1 MDKKRRKVEKMPNEF
16 NESDFIPDDS
26 FCEAI
31 DDNSPLIVL
40 KYNFDGTICNCHF
53 DKKETEYLEL
63 TKQTNNKFLKL
74 VFFECLKS
82 SISIGE
88 QNRILN
94 SEGLIPI
101 FYKVAVNIVKQRN
114 RRYRP
119 MWLVK
124 EFINLP
130 HNSRNAIISDQ
141 EMFDNVGEILA
152 LIIADQNKTHIQ
164 DIYYILKD
172 FLGLKRSILL
182 SATIPDE
189 IFNTIDYWINDIF
202 DGNLSKYDITK
213 HLLDKIFDFYEKVN
227 IDMNS
232 RKEII
237 FKRYKQFYDDKVD
250 DGILDINNIQSIHS
264 HKLFTDSMLDITQK
278 YCVNE
283 GIKGKLVNDLKAK
296 YEELNRN
303 APIAMKNLPLI
314 KGSYSISI
322 KEIENALKPF
332 KNDTIQEFM
341 QKIVINDCFIPDIP
355 DVSNEDLG
363 ITSHFPTIVYDDA
376 TRKYDAGDPI
386 IMRTF
391 YYKINSMKL
400 LIHLEHKL
408 RDYDKYEFLGNAY
421 AFIHLSDLIDELS
434 KRMFH
439 TSLEHYGREDFF
451 HCIQT
456 SIFQIER
463 ILRALC
469 EKNGILNLYKD
480 EKKEVP
486 KGLDYMIVKLKERNV
501 LSDKILFFIGWLFSG
516 SSEII
521 PENIRNKIAHGISD
535 VDQFKTIYTKNNA
548 LSIILIYLSLSKF
561 IAIKNQ
567 FRARC

>member
-1 MDKKRRKVEKMPNEF
+1 M
-16 NESDFIPDDS
+16 
-26 FCEAI
+26 

-40 KYNFDGTICNCHF
+40 KYILDGMICNYHF
-53 DKKETEYLEL
+53 GKKETEYLEL

-82 SISIGE
+82 NISLGE

-101 FYKVAVNIVKQRN
+101 FYKVAVNIVKQKN
-114 RRYRP
+114 GRYRP
-119 MWLVK
+119 MWLIK
-124 EFINLP
+124 KFIKLA
-130 HNSRNAIISDQ
+130 HKSRNPKISNQ
-141 EMFDNVGEILA
+141 NIFDNVGDL
-152 LIIADQNKTHIQ
+152 LTLMIADQYKTHIQ
-164 DIYYILKD
+164 DVFYILND
-172 FLGLKRSILL
+172 FLGLKERILL
-182 SATIPDE
+182 SSTIPDE
-189 IFNTIDYWINDIF
+189 IFSTIDYWINEIF
-202 DGNLSKYDITK
+202 VGNLSDYYNTK
-213 HLLDKIFDFYEKVN
+213 HLLEKIFDFYEKVN

-237 FKRYKQFYDDKVD
+237 FKRYKQFYDDKVKD
-250 DGILDINNIQSIHS
+250 AILNINNIQFIYS
-264 HKLFTDSMLDITQK
+264 HKLFTNSMLDITQK
-278 YCVNE
+278 YCVNKE
-283 GIKGKLVNDLKAK
+283 IKGKLVNDLKAK

-303 APIAMKNLPLI
+303 IPIAMKNLPLI
-314 KGSYSISI
+314 KGRHSISV

-332 KNDTIQEFM
+332 ENDTLQEFM
-341 QKIVINDCFIPDIP
+341 QKIVINDCFIPNIP
-355 DVSNEDLG
+355 DISNEDHG
-363 ITSHFPTIVYDDA
+363 ISSFFPTIVYDDV
-376 TRKYDAGDPI
+376 TRNYDAGDPI

-391 YYKINSMKL
+391 YYKMNVMAFL
-400 LIHLEHKL
+400 VYLGHKL
-408 RDYDKYEFLGNAY
+408 RDYEKYEFLGNVY

-456 SIFQIER
+456 GIFQIER

-469 EKNGILNLYKD
+469 EKNKILNLYKD

-486 KGLDYMIVKLKERNV
+486 KGLDYMIGKLKEKKV

-521 PENIRNKIAHGISD
+521 PENIRNKIAHGICD
-535 VDQFKTIYTKNNA
+535 MDQFKDIYTEKNA
-548 LSIILIYLSLSKF
+548 LSIILIYLSLSKS
-561 IAIKNQ
+561 
-567 FRARC
+567 

>member
-1 MDKKRRKVEKMPNEF
+1 MDKKRRKVEKIPNEF
-16 NESDFIPDDS
+16 NDSDFIPDDS
-26 FCEAI
+26 FCESI

-40 KYNFDGTICNCHF
+40 KYNFDGMICNCHF
-53 DKKETEYLEL
+53 GKKETEYLEL

-88 QNRILN
+88 QNKILN

-101 FYKVAVNIVKQRN
+101 FYKVAVNIVKKRN

-119 MWLVK
+119 MWLAK
-124 EFINLP
+124 EFINLA
-130 HNSRNAIISDQ
+130 HKSRNPKISNQ
-141 EMFDNVGEILA
+141 EMFDNMGKILT
-152 LIIADQNKTHIQ
+152 LIITDQYKTHIQ
-164 DIYYILKD
+164 DISYILND
-172 FLGLKRSILL
+172 FLGLKKSILL
-182 SATIPDE
+182 SATIPED
-189 IFNTIDYWINDIF
+189 IFSTIDYWINDIF

-227 IDMNS
+227 IDINS

-237 FKRYKQFYDDKVD
+237 FKRYKQFFDDKVD

-264 HKLFTDSMLDITQK
+264 HKLFTNSILDITQK
-278 YCVNE
+278 FCVNE
-283 GIKGKLVNDLKAK
+283 EIKGKLVNDLKAK

-303 APIAMKNLPLI
+303 APIAMKRLPMI
-314 KGSYSISI
+314 KSSYSISV

-341 QKIVINDCFIPDIP
+341 QKIVINDYFIPDIP

-363 ITSHFPTIVYDDA
+363 ITSLFPTIVYDDA

-391 YYKINSMKL
+391 YYKMKSTKF
-400 LIHLEHKL
+400 LIYLKHKL
-408 RDYDKYEFLGNAY
+408 RDYDKYEFLGNVY

-434 KRMFH
+434 KRIFR
-439 TSLEHYGREDFF
+439 TSLEHYGRGDFF

-456 SIFQIER
+456 GIFQIER

-469 EKNGILNLYKD
+469 EKNGILNLYKG
-480 EKKEVP
+480 EKKEIP
-486 KGLDYMIVKLKERNV
+486 KGLDYMIGKLKEKNV

-535 VDQFKTIYTKNNA
+535 VDQFKAVYTENNA
-548 LSIILIYLSLSKF
+548 LSIILIYLSLSKS
-561 IAIKNQ
+561 
-567 FRARC
+567 

>member
-1 MDKKRRKVEKMPNEF
+1 MPSEF

-26 FCEAI
+26 FCESI

-40 KYNFDGTICNCHF
+40 KYIFDGMICNCHF
-53 DKKETEYLEL
+53 SKKETEYLEL

-141 EMFDNVGEILA
+141 EMFDNVGEILT
-152 LIIADQNKTHIQ
+152 LIIADQNKTHIP
-164 DIYYILKD
+164 DIFYILKD

-182 SATIPDE
+182 GATIPDD

-386 IMRTF
+386 IMKTL
-391 YYKINSMKL
+391 YYKMKSMKFL
-400 LIHLEHKL
+400 NCLKHKL
-408 RDYDKYEFLGNAY
+408 RDYDKYEFLGNVY

-434 KRMFH
+434 KIIFR
-439 TSLEHYGREDFF
+439 TSLEHYGRGDFF

-456 SIFQIER
+456 GIFQIER
-463 ILRALC
+463 ILRTLC
-469 EKNGILNLYKD
+469 EKNGILNLFKD

-486 KGLDYMIVKLKERNV
+486 KGLDYMIGKLKEKNV

-516 SSEII
+516 SSEIM
-521 PENIRNKIAHGISD
+521 PENIRNKIAHGITD
-535 VDQFKTIYTKNNA
+535 VDQFKAVYTENNA
-548 LSIILIYLSLSKF
+548 LSIILIYLSLSKS
-561 IAIKNQ
+561 
-567 FRARC
+567 